1 MRTLRAGNT
10 AACVHRPTRDS
21 EDEEDDEKKGKG
33 CTLQYQHAL
42 VRVLTQFVAESSELG
57 GHLSYLLGSEWH
69 FDITQLVA
77 DFMKVEE
84 PKVAK
89 LQEGR
94 VLAGRE
100 QGITTVQVQPS
111 QGWGSLTPGLCLQEE
126 IHWSQGGKIKN
137 KAKKM
142 GVLNR
147 KGSFHWVFIVGVLN
161 RKGSLDGF
169 LLWVC

>member
-1 MRTLRAGNT
+1 MGIPFPSPSAPEEVQLELCRAGGSDQ
-10 AACVHRPTRDS
+10 AGCVHRPTRDS

-57 GHLSYLLGSEWH
+57 GHLTYLLGSEWQ
-69 FDITQLVA
+69 FDITELVA

-84 PKVAK
+84 PRVAK

-100 QGITTVQVQPS
+100 QGITTVQVQPLQPLRGS
-111 QGWGSLTPGLCLQEE
+111 GSHTPQAGRAWGWG
-126 IHWSQGGKIKN
+126 GKFREK
-137 KAKKM
+137 
-142 GVLNR
+142 
-147 KGSFHWVFIVGVLN
+147 
-161 RKGSLDGF
+161 
-169 LLWVC
+169 

>member
-137 KAKKM
+137 KAEKNGCAEQK
-142 GVLNR
+142 R
-147 KGSFHWVFIVGVLN
+147 KFGWVFIVGVLN
-161 RKGSLDGF
+161 RKGSLDEF